1 MKSTQG
7 TSIGA
12 TEDALEASID
22 EKLQKNEI
30 DSENEKGFSE
40 EDVEVVI
47 VDEDGDVIRES
58 GMLWYTFQLRTIWL
72 THRLMYRLHSRRV

>member
-7 TSIGA
+7 SPVGV

-22 EKLQKNEI
+22 GKLQKNEI
-30 DSENEKGFSE
+30 DSENEKCVSG

-58 GMLWYTFQLRTIWL
+58 GML
-72 THRLMYRLHSRRV
+72 